1 MGKRKERL
9 DLHAR
14 RKLTRVEE
22 AYATGHDVR
31 VGRRNIMARDYVKR
45 PLHIV
50 ISEHKCCDVRESLS
64 VIVRGV

>member
-14 RKLTRVEE
+14 RKLTRVEG
-22 AYATGHDVR
+22 AHSTGHDVR
-31 VGRRNIMARDYVKR
+31 VGGGKERHRGTRVSDYVKR

-50 ISEHKCCDVRESLS
+50 ISEHNVAT
-64 VIVRGV
+64 

>member
-14 RKLTRVEE
+14 RKLIRVEE

-31 VGRRNIMARDYVKR
+31 VGRRNIVARDYVKR
-45 PLHIV
+45 PYR
-50 ISEHKCCDVRESLS
+50 DF
-64 VIVRGV
+64 GT